1 MKQGPD
7 LIVILI
13 IVFVVGFAITTVSQ
27 SDLEFTTAL
36 SQAVQ

>member
-13 IVFVVGFAITTVSQ
+13 VVFVVGFAITTVSQ
-27 SDLEFTTAL
+27 SDLEFAATL
-36 SQAVQ
+36 SQVTQ